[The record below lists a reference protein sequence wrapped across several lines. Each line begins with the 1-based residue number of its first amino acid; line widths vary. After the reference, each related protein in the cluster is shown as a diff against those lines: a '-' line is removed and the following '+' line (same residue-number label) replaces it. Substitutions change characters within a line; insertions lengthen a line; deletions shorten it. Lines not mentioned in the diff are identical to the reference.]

1 MRILEAVNPRR
12 PLIQSIDTAFALRAA
27 KALCCF
33 RRLQLRL
40 RLPILPDFRLFFVC
54 NCTVQSRGGASDR
67 FDLRYTYEYTTI
79 QNCYVVLCCIV
90 NGSVAAVG
98 PECAVQYI
106 RVESTR
112 WYKSCNSDH
121 MCCVE
126 TRMEWA
132 HRTPRAASE
141 VLFGDADKWSN
152 SLCALSLFHSL
163 SLSFLE
169 RRARH
174 SGIPERETSGAS
186 KSLHQSA
193 DCRAMMSFR
202 VLRSPPL

>member
-27 KALCCF
+27 KALCCL

-132 HRTPRAASE
+132 RRTPPQRCSLGTRTSGAIRSA
-141 VLFGDADKWSN
+141 LFRS
-152 SLCALSLFHSL
+152 FTHSL
-163 SLSFLE
+163 TLSFLE